1 MTTTGDLVA
10 AVVDTV
16 RALPGDQIELMA
28 TALDRIDV
36 PGLTTLQALY
46 RFVPTEPY
54 RAAIDRLH
62 AAWQRSPET
71 SGASVALALRAA
83 HASHHS
89 ARSESQIDVVWT
101 GPDGDVDVRLTY
113 AVLIEVIRTAV
124 RSLILVSFAA
134 YRVREVVEALHQAA
148 NRGIE
153 IRLILDGGTE
163 AARAFEVSERI
174 VHYTWP
180 PTLLPEHD
188 PGHASLH
195 AKAAIADD
203 RLAFVTS
210 ANLTEYA
217 LDRNMELG
225 LLVRGGAVPKLL
237 SHHFND
243 LIDRNV
249 LVRA

>member
-1 MTTTGDLVA
+1 MTITGDLVA

-28 TALDRIDV
+28 TALDRADA
-36 PGLTTLQALY
+36 PGPTTLQSLY

-62 AAWQRSPET
+62 AAWQGAPET
-71 SGASVALALRAA
+71 SGASLAFALRAA
-83 HASHHS
+83 HASQHG

-101 GPDGDVDVRLTY
+101 GPAGDVDVRLTY

-124 RSLILVSFAA
+124 RRLVLVSFAA
-134 YRVREVVEALHQAA
+134 YRVQEVVEALHQAA
-148 NRGIE
+148 SRGVE
-153 IRLILDGGTE
+153 IRLVLDGDTE
-163 AARAFEVSERI
+163 AARAFELSGRI
-174 VHYTWP
+174 VRYTWP

-203 RLAFVTS
+203 LLAFVTS

-237 SHHFND
+237 ANHFD
-243 LIDRNV
+243 GLIGRGV